1 MTSNHSVDVTASTE
15 IHASPERVWS
25 VLTDLQH
32 FAAWNPF
39 IRQASGDAHVGGTVH
54 VRVRPSFG
62 LPLAFDA
69 TVLDRCENHEL
80 HWKGHVLA
88 PWLAS
93 GEHVFSIEKLDAD
106 RVRFVQWES
115 FSGVLPRL
123 ARRLLAREAK
133 RGFDAMNAAL
143 RERAEE
149 RAS

>member
-1 MTSNHSVDVTASTE
+1 MTSKHFVDVIASTE
-15 IHASPERVWS
+15 IRASAERVWS
-25 VLTDLQH
+25 VLTDLNQ

-39 IRQASGDAHVGGTVH
+39 IRQATGDTHVGGTVH

-80 HWKGHVLA
+80 HWHGHVLA
-88 PWLAS
+88 RWLAS
-93 GEHVFSIEKLDAD
+93 GEHVFSIEPLGPD

-149 RAS
+149 PVS